1 MEKTLTKQKETH
13 TIDATG
19 MVLGRLSSQVAK
31 LLMGKNIPGFE
42 KHIHSGSSVTVLNAA
57 AMKITEK
64 RKKET
69 MHESYS
75 GYPGGLSYKNNARII
90 EKKGYAELIRL
101 AVYGMLPSNRLRPL
115 MMKKLTI
122 KE

>member
-1 MEKTLTKQKETH
+1 MEKVIKKTENY

-19 MVLGRLSSQVAK
+19 MVLGRLSSQIAK
-31 LLMGKNIPGFE
+31 LLQGKAEVGFE
-42 KHIHSGSSVTVLNAA
+42 RHVKSGNTVTVLNASKLK
-57 AMKITEK
+57 MTEK

-69 MHESYS
+69 LHETYT
-75 GYPGGLSYKNNARII
+75 GYPGGLRYKNNATII

-101 AVYGMLPSNRLRPL
+101 AVYGMLPGNRLRAP